1 VNILIKVPIFVKITK
16 KSKKKIIKEIKE
28 QQEEVN
34 KIVEQVKSEKRTFLL
49 KTLTPDNPQVKAKL
63 QQYDITIKNL
73 QKQSADMKGMI
84 DTIQNSEEGS
94 LYPIGQLDAVVEIKK
109 GDNLDEKIS
118 DFKIIVNEN
127 RDIIEIIGD

>member
-1 VNILIKVPIFVKITK
+1 MNILIKVPIFVKITK